1 MKISKRRWASLAVAT
16 LAGLLLQGCATT
28 SVTPED
34 AVGLRATQRW
44 KLLVDGKFEQ
54 AYGYLAPSTR
64 AILSFDSYK
73 AELSG
78 PVKWV
83 AGDVVSVKCQADKC
97 DVRIRLEATAALG
110 PRVGAKMPNIVT
122 YFDEPWLKEEGQ
134 WWFFQKL

>member
-1 MKISKRRWASLAVAT
+1 MTIRKSTWMALAT
-16 LAGLLLQGCATT
+16 AGIAALLMQGCATPT
-28 SVTPED
+28 QAPED
-34 AVGLRATQRW
+34 VVGQRATQRW
-44 KLLVDGKFEQ
+44 KLLVDGKLDQ
-54 AYGYLAPSTR
+54 AYDYLAPSTR
-64 AILSFDSYK
+64 AILSLDSYK

-97 DVRIRLEATAALG
+97 DARIRLEASAILG
-110 PRVGAKMPNIVT
+110 PRLGAKMPNIVT